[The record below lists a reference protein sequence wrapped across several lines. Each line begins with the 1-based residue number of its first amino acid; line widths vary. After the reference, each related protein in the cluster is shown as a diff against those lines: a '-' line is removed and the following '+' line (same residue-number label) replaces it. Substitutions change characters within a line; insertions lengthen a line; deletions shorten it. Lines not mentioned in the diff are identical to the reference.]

1 MKKTSVWQLMFGE
14 KQVILHMDLK
24 NEDPGF
30 SAMQNVKRRFFALR
44 NGIVADTLRRAGDP
58 HRIIFGLTLP
68 QLAEIASSLTGNTD
82 ALADDLWDNRSTRES
97 RLLAPMLMA
106 HRQVNV
112 DKATEMFLDVMCIE
126 EADILCHRLLRHL
139 PFAMDLIELNRN
151 SGNPLTRYTA
161 LRLMLN
167 IVSTN
172 PHRAMQI
179 AQDELERNDTYTRR
193 IAMQLADETDFIIN
207 GC

>member
-1 MKKTSVWQLMFGE
+1 
-14 KQVILHMDLK
+14 MDLK

-68 QLAEIASSLTGNTD
+68 QLAEIASSLTGDT
-82 ALADDLWDNRSTRES
+82 AAIADDLWNNRSTRES
-97 RLLAPMLMA
+97 RLLAPMLMVPG
-106 HRQVNV
+106 RVNM
-112 DKATEMFLDVMCIE
+112 DKATGMFLDVMCAE

-139 PFAMDLIELNRN
+139 PFAMEMVELNRN
-151 SGNPLTRYTA
+151 SDNSLTRYTT

-167 IVSTN
+167 IVSAD
-172 PHRAMQI
+172 PHRAMQT
-179 AQDELERNDTYTRR
+179 AQDELERNDNYTRR
-193 IAMQLADETDFIIN
+193 IAIQLADEADFIIN